1 MDKKELVNA
10 DIEGGREFVREL
22 EREGL
27 PISAAMWLKAQE
39 QGPWQLYIAS
49 PDVEKHGPIAVYRFI
64 DKVSAR
70 HPETGIKVDDVV
82 AANTTNHFVN
92 AIAGAIDTTTNNVV
106 RFGNS
111 VFNNVAVEEA
121 VVYKV
126 KRNVRPSPAPPKAR
140 SGGKQTLRA

>member
-1 MDKKELVNA
+1 VSA
-10 DIEGGREFVREL
+10 DVEGGREFVREL

-27 PISAAMWLKAQE
+27 PISAAMWLKAPE

-70 HPETGIKVDDVV
+70 HPEIGIKVDDVV

-92 AIAGAIDTTTNNVV
+92 AIAGGIKVTDGVV
-106 RFGNS
+106 RIVNS
-111 VFNNVAVEEA
+111 VFNNVSVENA

-126 KRNVRPSPAPPKAR
+126 RRHVRPSRTPPKAR
-140 SGGKQTLRA
+140 SGRKQPMSA